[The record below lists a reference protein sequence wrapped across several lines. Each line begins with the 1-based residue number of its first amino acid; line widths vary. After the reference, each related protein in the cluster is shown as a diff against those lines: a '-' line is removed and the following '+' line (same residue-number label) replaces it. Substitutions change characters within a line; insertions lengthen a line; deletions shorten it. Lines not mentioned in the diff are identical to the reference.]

1 MHFDD
6 KLLQEEAVTG
16 FLLKQVA
23 NPDAGEIL
31 AEIMSEEL
39 SKNGKYQVLTRAE
52 IKNKL
57 KEKDVREEE
66 MVKWR
71 GYAALRK
78 ILEVDAVVI
87 GKIDKFGLAN
97 MTVYERGNVSFTAE
111 CVDTANGKVL
121 WSVAADESAAYKD
134 EVELASKVVRE
145 TVEKLKEEVD

>member
-1 MHFDD
+1 
-6 KLLQEEAVTG
+6 
-16 FLLKQVA
+16 
-23 NPDAGEIL
+23 
-31 AEIMSEEL
+31 
-39 SKNGKYQVLTRAE
+39 
-52 IKNKL
+52 
-57 KEKDVREEE
+57 

-97 MTVYERGNVSFTAE
+97 MTVYGRGNVSFTAE